1 MNRRK
6 KAIADLQRTIAI
18 LSSLATRSRAIPKS
32 SGSSPRSRGTKP
44 KHITRDVRENKPAN
58 KPFQVA
64 ALRRIFSKLNPTV
77 GNDVVDFESYVD
89 PSLHMS
95 ENIEVL
101 KRAYPVYRFEAE
113 GVQLID

>member
-1 MNRRK
+1 MNRRERTV
-6 KAIADLQRTIAI
+6 ANLQRTIAV
-18 LSSLATRSRAIPKS
+18 LGNLKARLERTPRS